1 MSWKNILK
9 EDDMFQEVHREYI
22 DFVEEVLKKISEED
36 LGWPMYSYF
45 DGLMPEYIVKDSEE
59 LKKDIKDIIEDWPN
73 NPYVDTKKLKSMFDR
88 LSQKENLR
96 NLIDSLRD

>member
-9 EDDMFQEVHREYI
+9 EDDMFQEVKREYV

-36 LGWPMYSYF
+36 LGFPMYSYF
-45 DGLMPEYIVKDSEE
+45 DGLMPEYVKDSEE
-59 LKKDIKDIIEDWPN
+59 LKKDIKDIIADWPN
-73 NPYVDTKKLKSMFDR
+73 NDYVDTKALQSMLNKLN
-88 LSQKENLR
+88 QKENLR

>member
-9 EDDMFQEVHREYI
+9 EDDMFQEVKREYV

-36 LGWPMYSYF
+36 LGFPMYSYF
-45 DGLMPEYIVKDSEE
+45 DGLMPEYVKDSEE

-73 NPYVDTKKLKSMFDR
+73 NDYVDTKALQSMLNKLN
-88 LSQKENLR
+88 QKENLR

>member
-1 MSWKNILK
+1 MTWKDILK
-9 EDDMFQEVHREYI
+9 EDDIFQEVQREYV

-45 DGLMPEYIVKDSEE
+45 DGLMPEYVKESEE
-59 LKKDIKDIIEDWPN
+59 LKKDIKDIIQDYPN
-73 NPYVDTKKLKSMFDR
+73 NPYVDTKKLKSMFDK
-88 LSQKENLR
+88 LNQKENLR

>member
-9 EDDMFQEVHREYI
+9 EDDMFQEVQREYV

-36 LGWPMYSYF
+36 LGFPMYAYF
-45 DGLMPEYIVKDSEE
+45 DGLMPEYVKDSEE
-59 LKKDIKDIIEDWPN
+59 LKEDIKGIIEDYPN
-73 NPYVDTKKLKSMFDR
+73 NDYVDTKELKRMFDK
-88 LSQKENLR
+88 LNQKENLR

>member
-9 EDDMFQEVHREYI
+9 EDDMFQEVQREYV

-36 LGWPMYSYF
+36 LGFPMYAYF
-45 DGLMPEYIVKDSEE
+45 DGLMPEYVKDSEE
-59 LKKDIKDIIEDWPN
+59 LKKDIKDIIQEFPN
-73 NPYVDTKKLKSMFDR
+73 NPYVDTKELKRMFDK
-88 LSQKENLR
+88 LNQKENLG